1 MDDAAMGEV
10 FLFFIYFFIFLILKR
25 EKFKS
30 SNMMIN

>member
-10 FLFFIYFFIFLILKR
+10 FLFYFYFFIFLILKR